1 MRLAGGIGLLL
12 AVVLVA
18 AQNAPSSTSSSMV
31 STSASGDSSSGSA
44 SGSSSATSASSS
56 SGSAAP
62 SSSASNA
69 TSSGNS
75 TSSSANATSA
85 TSVSITATASNIVSG
100 SLAGTA
106 PAPGPNQP
114 GKVGPDDTHF
124 VSAALHTS
132 PMWGPM
138 VVSTLFLWMWVM

>member
-1 MRLAGGIGLLL
+1 MRRPVPAAAWYLAVRVMIARLAVL
-12 AVVLVA
+12 AVV
-18 AQNAPSSTSSSMV
+18 AQLPVLRRHLAVQRQAPAPPMRLRQAIRPRPARTLQAVCSTV
-31 STSASGDSSSGSA
+31 LI
-44 SGSSSATSASSS
+44 
-56 SGSAAP
+56 P
-62 SSSASNA
+62 
-69 TSSGNS
+69 
-75 TSSSANATSA
+75 A

-124 VSAALHTS
+124 VSAALHTA